1 MDIETVYWHWL
12 VLGITLIIAE
22 IFIPSFTILW
32 FGLGAVLVG
41 AVMAMIDLDF
51 SMQILLWTLAS
62 VAFTVLWFWV
72 LKPKAEDRNNTEL
85 ARQASVGEAGQVI
98 KLPTETTNGKLRF
111 STPVLDQDE
120 WEFVCDSQVQLGD
133 RLHIKEISGN
143 YLLVTKLD

>member
-22 IFIPSFTILW
+22 MFIPSFTILW

-41 AVMAMIDLDF
+41 AVMAMIDLNF

-98 KLPTETTNGKLRF
+98 KLPTETTNGKVRF

-120 WEFVCDSQVQLGD
+120 WEFVCDTQVQLGD

-143 YLLVTKLD
+143 HLMVTKLD

>member
-12 VLGITLIIAE
+12 VLGIILIIAE
-22 IFIPSFTILW
+22 MFIPSFTILW

-41 AVMAMIDLDF
+41 AVMAMIDLNF

-98 KLPTETTNGKLRF
+98 KLPTETTNGKVRF

-120 WEFVCDSQVQLGD
+120 WEFVCDTQVQLGD

-143 YLLVTKLD
+143 HLVVTKLD

>member
-12 VLGITLIIAE
+12 VLGIILIIAE

-41 AVMAMIDLDF
+41 TVMVLVDLDF
-51 SMQILLWTLAS
+51 SMQILLWTIAS
-62 VAFTVLWFWV
+62 VAFTVLWFWL
-72 LKPKAEDRNNTEL
+72 LKPRAEDRNNTEL
-85 ARQASVGEAGQVI
+85 ARQASVGEAGKVI

-120 WEFVCDSQVQLGD
+120 WEFVCEDQVQLGD

-143 YLLVTKLD
+143 HLVVKKLV